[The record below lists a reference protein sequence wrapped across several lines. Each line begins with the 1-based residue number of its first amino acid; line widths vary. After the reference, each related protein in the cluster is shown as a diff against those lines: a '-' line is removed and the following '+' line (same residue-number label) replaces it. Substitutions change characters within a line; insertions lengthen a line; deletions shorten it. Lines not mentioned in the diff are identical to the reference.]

1 MSDTQTSRN
10 RGTHLLCVEFFSLDG
25 AGSDH
30 LFGQALQIGLTA
42 KMEAKALHLTK
53 QPPLLMSQL
62 GQKGQQ
68 TRLVPSE
75 VGPVFVLMDIA
86 HGFILRNFAENKGRN
101 LRKSSFSVFLR
112 RIIHLFAAKSPKESV
127 PRI

>member
-1 MSDTQTSRN
+1 MSYTQTSRN
-10 RGTHLLCVEFFSLDG
+10 RGTHLLCVEFFTLDG

-30 LFGQALQIGLTA
+30 LLGKALQIGLSS

-53 QPPLLMSQL
+53 QPPLLMSQI

-68 TRLVPSE
+68 PRLVPSE
-75 VGPVFVLMDIA
+75 IGPVFLLMDVA
-86 HGFILRNFAENKGRN
+86 HEFILRNFAENKGRN
-101 LRKSSFSVFLR
+101 LRKSSFSALLR
-112 RIIHLFAAKSPKESV
+112 RIIHLFAAKSSKESV